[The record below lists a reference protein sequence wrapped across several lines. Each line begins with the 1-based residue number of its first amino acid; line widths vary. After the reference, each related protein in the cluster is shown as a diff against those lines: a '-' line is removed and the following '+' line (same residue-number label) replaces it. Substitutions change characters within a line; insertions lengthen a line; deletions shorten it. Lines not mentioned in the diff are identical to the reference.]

1 MRLQTLPKRP
11 ACLWRRKLNMPDRI
25 VARLRKSEVEEV
37 VIAVRNFEG
46 SDFIDIRTFF
56 GPRNQET
63 KPTRKGVTI
72 PFAFYSEF
80 RRSISLLDTVM
91 AEQGL
96 T

>member
-1 MRLQTLPKRP
+1 M
-11 ACLWRRKLNMPDRI
+11 ADRV

-46 SDFIDIRTFF
+46 ADFIDIRTFF

-63 KPTRKGVTI
+63 RPTRKGVTI

-80 RRSISLLDTVM
+80 RRSIGLLDSVM
-91 AEQGL
+91 AEGGW

>member
-1 MRLQTLPKRP
+1 MSDQV
-11 ACLWRRKLNMPDRI
+11 
-25 VARLRKSEVEEV
+25 VARLRKSELEEV
-37 VIAVRNFEG
+37 VIAIRTYEG

-56 GPRNQET
+56 GARNQEV

-80 RRSISLLDTVM
+80 RRSIGLLDTAM
-91 AEQGL
+91 AEKGW